1 MKLLVST
8 IILALFAALGFGGY
22 WAYEAYLAVF
32 PPLPPGLYAGVLQAE
47 GRNAAALLIDSSR
60 GSRDLW
66 VSVGDPAMPAQRTKT
81 VDSSGSTGLPLIVTG
96 TSTRLRLVGAER
108 RNGEIEGS
116 FIDPIRNERGRWH
129 VRRVS
134 APALASQERNDL
146 SSWASLYRELVT
158 KEQPPAA
165 VESGDMAAMQA
176 ELDRAVEEFDRASKL
191 TPQGELVHLSR
202 DTVRREGRWIQDL
215 LGAGSPETS
224 PSFEPELERAYRV
237 KELLDQISEE
247 RRLLDQGSR
256 AESEDLVSEE
266 GSDAEPKPDAQG
278 ETGESEEG
286 FYRDL

>member
-1 MKLLVST
+1 MKLLIAT
-8 IILALFAALGFGGY
+8 IVLALFAALGFGGY

-47 GRNAAALLIDSSR
+47 GRNAAVLLIDSSR

-96 TSTRLRLVGAER
+96 TGTRLRLVGSER

-129 VRRVS
+129 ARRVS
-134 APALASQERNDL
+134 APGLTSQERNDL
-146 SSWASLYRELVT
+146 SSWASLYREAAA
-158 KEQPPAA
+158 KNQPEAA
-165 VESGDMAAMQA
+165 QERGDLAVMQA

-191 TPQGELVHLSR
+191 TPQGELAHLSR
-202 DTVRREGRWIQDL
+202 DTVKREGRWIQDI

-224 PSFEPELERAYRV
+224 PSFEAELERAYRV

-256 AESEDLVSEE
+256 VESEDRSSEE
-266 GSDAEPKPDAQG
+266 GGGQEPAPDAHG
-278 ETGESEEG
+278 ESGESEEG